1 VRTLPSRFSQPRRR
15 FAHLIVT
22 MTRNRFLL
30 NFLCLLAGAW
40 FLAPAARANPGGA
53 TITYR
58 RVFKGSI
65 PEFIEIKIDEQDQ
78 GKSTFDI
85 RPLDED
91 ADPQPFEVGPAVKKS
106 IFDLSAQLNHFAV
119 ANLDIQK
126 KIANLGQKTF
136 RYENGGDVH
145 EISFNYTVNP
155 TATQLMQIFEG
166 LAKQQQDLVLLQ
178 RQAKFDR
185 LGVNDALL
193 QFESDMDHRL
203 LPEPERL
210 LPILD
215 QIAADSHFLEIA
227 RTRARALAERIRNSP
242 GH

>member
-1 VRTLPSRFSQPRRR
+1 
-15 FAHLIVT
+15 

-166 LAKQQQDLVLLQ
+166 
-178 RQAKFDR
+178 FDR

>member
-1 VRTLPSRFSQPRRR
+1 
-15 FAHLIVT
+15 
-22 MTRNRFLL
+22 MTRKRFLRQI
-30 NFLCLLAGAW
+30 FCLLAGAW
-40 FLAPAARANPGGA
+40 IFVPLARANPAGA

-58 RVFKGSI
+58 RVFKSST
-65 PEFIEIKIDEQDQ
+65 PEFIEIKISEQ

-85 RPLDED
+85 RQLDDD
-91 ADPQPFEVGPAVKKS
+91 ADPEAFEVGPAVQKK
-106 IFDLSAQLNHFAV
+106 IFDLAAELNHFAV

-136 RYENGGDVH
+136 RYENGAEVH
-145 EISFNYTVNP
+145 ETSFNYTLN
-155 TATQLMQIFEG
+155 TSATQLMQMFEG
-166 LAKQQQDLVLLQ
+166 LATQQQDLVLLQ

-185 LGVNDALL
+185 LGVNDALM

-215 QIAADSHFLEIA
+215 RIAADSHFLEIA
-227 RTRARALAERIRNSP
+227 RTRARSLAERIRNSRD
-242 GH
+242 H